1 MITIFTMI
9 TKIEEKLLLLRA
21 KKFADKLEGLESFSI
36 SLLGKDVFLWH
47 RDELKAANSI
57 DNKDER
63 VCFKQPVAEDKII
76 SAVISLLK
84 IDKQFFCWLVYEGRC
99 GIFVRG
105 SDFHLFLA
113 SIFRLNHTYD
123 VSLIFKSPDRVI
135 AISDNEYDVDI
146 YHKLK

>member
-1 MITIFTMI
+1 MI

-84 IDKQFFCWLVYEGRC
+84 IEKQFFCW
-99 GIFVRG
+99 
-105 SDFHLFLA
+105 
-113 SIFRLNHTYD
+113 
-123 VSLIFKSPDRVI
+123 
-135 AISDNEYDVDI
+135 
-146 YHKLK
+146 

>member
-1 MITIFTMI
+1 
-9 TKIEEKLLLLRA
+9 
-21 KKFADKLEGLESFSI
+21 
-36 SLLGKDVFLWH
+36 
-47 RDELKAANSI
+47 ELKAANSI

-63 VCFKQPVAEDKII
+63 LCFKQPVEEDKII

-84 IDKQFFCWLVYEGRC
+84 IDKQFFCWLVYEDMC

-105 SDFHLFLA
+105 SDFHLFLV

-123 VSLIFKSPDRVI
+123 VSLIFESPDKVI
-135 AISDNEYDVDI
+135 AINDNEYVVDI